1 MVSPVCQV
9 KTAKRKK
16 KKTLFRLDFSSPVG
30 YSYTMKNNT
39 NPNPI
44 NDYMD
49 DSDPDMDA
57 YLVGLEAQCV
67 AGVCDPGCPICHDDH
82 NYWNAAEDY
91 AEAEMLAK
99 IAEMEAEG
107 YDFGE
112 DDPDDMLD
120 RYWSGF

>member
-1 MVSPVCQV
+1 MN
-9 KTAKRKK
+9 
-16 KKTLFRLDFSSPVG
+16 
-30 YSYTMKNNT
+30 NNT
-39 NPNPI
+39 NPTH
-44 NDYMD
+44 DYMD

-67 AGVCDPGCPICHDDH
+67 AGMCDTGCPVCHDDH
-82 NYWNAAEDY
+82 NYWNAAEEY

-107 YDFGE
+107 FDYGE
-112 DDPDDMLD
+112 DDPDAMLD